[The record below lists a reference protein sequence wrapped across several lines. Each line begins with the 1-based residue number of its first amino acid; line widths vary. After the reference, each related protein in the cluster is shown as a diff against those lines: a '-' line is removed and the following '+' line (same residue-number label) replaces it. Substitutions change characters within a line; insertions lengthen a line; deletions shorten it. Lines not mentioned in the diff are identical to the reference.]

1 MSVRPAQEL
10 WETALGEIELQVNK
24 PNFRTWFA
32 KTVGLKYDGSE
43 FIIGVPNTFVAEY
56 LEVNQRSLI
65 EKTLINITHSPVEL
79 GFQLVQSAQVQAAAP
94 QTAREKTV
102 SPFNP
107 RYTFESF
114 IVGSC
119 NRLAHAA
126 SLAAAQNPGKSYN
139 PLYIYAAAGLGKTH
153 LLQAIGHLANLNRR
167 KALYVSGEQFTTDF
181 ISSIRNGQTEEF
193 RARYR
198 DVDLLLLDDVQF
210 IGGKEQTEE
219 CLFHTFNDLHN
230 SNRQIVISADS
241 PPKSLPQLAERLRS
255 RFEWGLTIEIEPPDE
270 KTRLELLQLKAE
282 QSGTELNMDTLEYLA
297 QEVKHNIRELEGS
310 LNRVLAYARL
320 LRATITPD
328 LAARALSDIGS
339 RPVRE
344 NSPLRPGNIISAVSQ
359 VFQIPA
365 TELLGAAR
373 DKDTALARQFAMFML
388 KQQNSASL
396 VEIGQSLGG
405 RSASTVSHACDKI
418 QLELENSAFLR
429 LKMSEVQNQ
438 LSQQRL
444 SR

>member
-1 MSVRPAQEL
+1 
-10 WETALGEIELQVNK
+10 
-24 PNFRTWFA
+24 
-32 KTVGLKYDGSE
+32 
-43 FIIGVPNTFVAEY
+43 
-56 LEVNQRSLI
+56 
-65 EKTLINITHSPVEL
+65 
-79 GFQLVQSAQVQAAAP
+79 
-94 QTAREKTV
+94 
-102 SPFNP
+102 
-107 RYTFESF
+107 
-114 IVGSC
+114 
-119 NRLAHAA
+119 
-126 SLAAAQNPGKSYN
+126 
-139 PLYIYAAAGLGKTH
+139 
-153 LLQAIGHLANLNRR
+153 LQAIGHLANLNRR

-429 LKMSEVQNQ
+429 LKMNEVQNQ